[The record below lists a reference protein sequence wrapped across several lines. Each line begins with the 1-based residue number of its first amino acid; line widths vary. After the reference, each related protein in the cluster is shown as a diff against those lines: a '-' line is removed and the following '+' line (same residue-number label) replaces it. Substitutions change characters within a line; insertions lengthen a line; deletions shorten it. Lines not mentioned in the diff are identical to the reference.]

1 MVSKR
6 PAVVADRKTS
16 TAYKY
21 PIITLKTLLFLIE
34 RSNCPPNISTML
46 RRLAYA
52 AVTALSLADAILA
65 VPEEALAPVQVLE
78 TRRHTRTLDE
88 RALQNM
94 RRDFVTASLKQRD
107 SDPEVY
113 KTNGSLDLSWN
124 DAELFSY
131 GVLAVTCAECYVKG
145 TVHATLTFETDFNI
159 SKAFTHFIG
168 EFGSE
173 IINITE
179 QVWDEF
185 VDWAGEVY
193 ENTTDTI
200 LEDVKDAVTFQC
212 TRNLPFDPRSPAGR
226 SVPRD

>member
-1 MVSKR
+1 
-6 PAVVADRKTS
+6 
-16 TAYKY
+16 
-21 PIITLKTLLFLIE
+21 
-34 RSNCPPNISTML
+34 ML
-46 RRLAYA
+46 RRLASA
-52 AVTALSLADAILA
+52 AVAALSLANAVLAI
-65 VPEEALAPVQVLE
+65 PEKALSPVQVLG
-78 TRRHTRTLDE
+78 TRRHATSFDE
-88 RALQNM
+88 GTFQSV
-94 RRDFVTASLKQRD
+94 RRDLVTASLKQRA

-131 GVLAVTCAECYVKG
+131 GLFAVTCAECYVKG

-159 SKAFTHFIG
+159 SKAFTRFTG

-173 IINITE
+173 IVNITE

-200 LEDVKDAVTFQC
+200 IEDVKDAVTFQC
-212 TRNLPFDPRSPAGR
+212 TRDPFLSSPQSPAD
-226 SVPRD
+226 VLTPRG